1 VAWLYK
7 TGTSPHQAGAW
18 LTKAYN
24 AGVGGIAWPE
34 DLVADLFDHAAV
46 VSWAGSYSTCG
57 D

>member
-1 VAWLYK
+1 MAWLYK